1 MVVIIRDSAYL
12 ATSTYGKFFKH
23 PDFVDEKI
31 HQTQFVTESNQ
42 NIKTR
47 RMKGNTVAFFLKF
60 SGQLQRAKAREH
72 IYIYIYMYSRVY
84 SHFLTQAITILRI
97 K

>member
-72 IYIYIYMYSRVY
+72 IQLYLFTLFNTSNYNTKNKVDI
-84 SHFLTQAITILRI
+84 QE
-97 K
+97 